1 MNTFLRVYVNT
12 QEHRRS
18 TKRIEEYCRE
28 HSRFKSIALENPFS
42 FFFSN
47 KIERITFLTRVQPL
61 LFGPFKTVLCSI
73 IVLDCLSPL
82 FFRTRQ
88 ERYGLPSCF
97 MAACQSKM
105 VDL

>member
-42 FFFSN
+42 FFFFQT
-47 KIERITFLTRVQPL
+47 KLKE
-61 LFGPFKTVLCSI
+61 
-73 IVLDCLSPL
+73 
-82 FFRTRQ
+82 
-88 ERYGLPSCF
+88 
-97 MAACQSKM
+97 
-105 VDL
+105 